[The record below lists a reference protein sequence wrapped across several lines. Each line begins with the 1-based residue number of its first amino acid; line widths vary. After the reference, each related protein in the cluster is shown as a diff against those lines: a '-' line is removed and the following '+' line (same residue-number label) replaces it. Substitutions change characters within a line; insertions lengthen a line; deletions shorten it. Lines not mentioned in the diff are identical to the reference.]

1 MILELILDPQV
12 PLPPCLSQGGDIK
25 ANEITSEEADCETM
39 AADRSS
45 LGSIEISA
53 QMIDQLPRMESIG
66 KFIVSLSIIA
76 CRLPNQGLLKKEIE
90 RFVKGSSLLITITT
104 GWSGKTF
111 E

>member
-66 KFIVSLSIIA
+66 KFIVSLLIIA
-76 CRLPNQGLLKKEIE
+76 CRLPN
-90 RFVKGSSLLITITT
+90 
-104 GWSGKTF
+104 
-111 E
+111 